1 MTTPTNPEH
10 YALAMRDVTKTY
22 GSGNAQVI
30 ALRHA
35 TLNIPH
41 GHLVLI
47 LGPSGSGKS
56 TFLTIAGG
64 LQTPTSGK
72 ITIDGQ
78 DISTLSKHELDQL
91 RLAHIGFVL
100 QAHDLVP
107 YLTVEEQFKLVDS
120 VKPKGNLSKA
130 QLNALLQELGVDQLK
145 HTLPSNMSGGQQQ
158 RVALA
163 RALYTKP
170 SLILADEPTSALDSS
185 AVHTVGTLLQNI
197 AHTQHTTIVVVT
209 HDTRLAS
216 LADDV
221 YHMQDGVL
229 SYSLDQYHSQE
240 QQ

>member
-1 MTTPTNPEH
+1 MTTPASSES
-10 YALAMRDVTKTY
+10 YALAMDDVTKTY
-22 GSGNAQVI
+22 GSGNTQVV

-35 TLNIPH
+35 TLHIPH

-47 LGPSGSGKS
+47 VGPSGSGKS
-56 TFLTIAGG
+56 TFLTLAGG
-64 LQTPTSGK
+64 LQTPTSGS

-78 DISTLSKHELDQL
+78 DISMLSKREQDQL

-120 VKPKGNLSKA
+120 VKPQGNLSKA
-130 QLNALLQELGVDQLK
+130 QLDTLLQELGIDQLK
-145 HTLPSNMSGGQQQ
+145 KTLPGNMSGGQQQ

-170 SLILADEPTSALDSS
+170 SLILADEPTSALDST
-185 AVHTVGTLLQNI
+185 AVYTVGTLLQNI

-209 HDTRLAS
+209 HDTRLEA

-221 YHMQDGVL
+221 YRIQDGVL
-229 SYSLDQYHSQE
+229 SSSHIQE

>member
-1 MTTPTNPEH
+1 MTTPASSES
-10 YALAMRDVTKTY
+10 YALAMDDVTKTY
-22 GSGNAQVI
+22 GSGNTQVM

-35 TLNIPH
+35 TLRIPH

-47 LGPSGSGKS
+47 VGPSGSGKS
-56 TFLTIAGG
+56 TFLTLAGG
-64 LQTPTSGK
+64 LQTPTSGS

-78 DISTLSKHELDQL
+78 DISTLSKREQDQL

-120 VKPKGNLSKA
+120 VKPQGNLSKA
-130 QLNALLQELGVDQLK
+130 QLDTLLQELGIDQLK
-145 HTLPSNMSGGQQQ
+145 NTLPGNMSGGQQQ

-170 SLILADEPTSALDSS
+170 SLILADEPTSALDST
-185 AVHTVGTLLQNI
+185 AVYTVGTLLQNI

-209 HDTRLAS
+209 HDTRLEA

-221 YHMQDGVL
+221 YRIQDGVL
-229 SYSLDQYHSQE
+229 SSSHIQE

>member
-1 MTTPTNPEH
+1 MTTPASSES
-10 YALAMRDVTKTY
+10 YALAMNDVTKTY
-22 GSGNAQVI
+22 GSGNTQVM

-35 TLNIPH
+35 TLHIPH

-47 LGPSGSGKS
+47 VGPSGSGKS
-56 TFLTIAGG
+56 TFLTLAGG
-64 LQTPTSGK
+64 LQTPTSGS

-78 DISTLSKHELDQL
+78 DISMLSKREQDQL

-120 VKPKGNLSKA
+120 VKPQGNLSKA
-130 QLNALLQELGVDQLK
+130 QLDTLLQELGIDQLK
-145 HTLPSNMSGGQQQ
+145 HTLPGNMSGGQQQ

-170 SLILADEPTSALDSS
+170 SLILADEPTSALDST
-185 AVHTVGTLLQNI
+185 AVYTVGTLLQNI

-209 HDTRLAS
+209 HDTRLEA

-221 YHMQDGVL
+221 YRIQDGVL
-229 SYSLDQYHSQE
+229 SSSHIQE

>member
-1 MTTPTNPEH
+1 MTTPASSES
-10 YALAMRDVTKTY
+10 YALAMDDVTKTY
-22 GSGNAQVI
+22 GSGNTQVM

-35 TLNIPH
+35 TLHIPH

-47 LGPSGSGKS
+47 VGPSGSGKS
-56 TFLTIAGG
+56 TFLTLAGG
-64 LQTPTSGK
+64 LQTPTSGS

-78 DISTLSKHELDQL
+78 DISMLSKREQDQL

-120 VKPKGNLSKA
+120 VKPQGNLSKA
-130 QLNALLQELGVDQLK
+130 QLDTLLQELGIDQLK
-145 HTLPSNMSGGQQQ
+145 KTLPGNMSGGQQQ

-163 RALYTKP
+163 RALYTQP
-170 SLILADEPTSALDSS
+170 SLILADEPTSALDST
-185 AVHTVGTLLQNI
+185 AVYTVGTLLQNI

-209 HDTRLAS
+209 HDTRLEA

-221 YHMQDGVL
+221 YRIQDGVL
-229 SYSLDQYHSQE
+229 SSSHIQE

>member
-1 MTTPTNPEH
+1 MTTPASSKS
-10 YALAMRDVTKTY
+10 YALAMDDVTKTY
-22 GSGNAQVI
+22 GSGNTQVM

-35 TLNIPH
+35 TLHIPH

-47 LGPSGSGKS
+47 VGPSGSGKS
-56 TFLTIAGG
+56 TFLTLAGG
-64 LQTPTSGK
+64 LQTSTSGS

-78 DISTLSKHELDQL
+78 DISMLSKREQDQL

-120 VKPKGNLSKA
+120 VKPQGNLSKA
-130 QLNALLQELGVDQLK
+130 QLDTLLQELGIDQLK
-145 HTLPSNMSGGQQQ
+145 HTLPGNMSGGQQQ

-170 SLILADEPTSALDSS
+170 SLILADEPTSALDST
-185 AVHTVGTLLQNI
+185 AVYTVGTLLQNI

-209 HDTRLAS
+209 HDTRLEA

-221 YHMQDGVL
+221 YRIQDGVL
-229 SYSLDQYHSQE
+229 SSSHIQE

>member
-1 MTTPTNPEH
+1 MTTPASSES
-10 YALAMRDVTKTY
+10 YALAMDDVTKTY
-22 GSGNAQVI
+22 GSGNTQVM

-35 TLNIPH
+35 TLHIPH

-47 LGPSGSGKS
+47 VGPSGSGKS
-56 TFLTIAGG
+56 TFLTLAGG
-64 LQTPTSGK
+64 LQTPTSGS

-78 DISTLSKHELDQL
+78 DISTLSKREQDQL

-120 VKPKGNLSKA
+120 VKPQGNLSKA
-130 QLNALLQELGVDQLK
+130 QLDTLLQELGIDQLK
-145 HTLPSNMSGGQQQ
+145 NTLPGNMSGGQQQ

-170 SLILADEPTSALDSS
+170 SLILADEPTSALDST
-185 AVHTVGTLLQNI
+185 AVYTVGTLLQNI

-209 HDTRLAS
+209 HDTRLEA

-221 YHMQDGVL
+221 YRIQDGVL
-229 SYSLDQYHSQE
+229 SSSHIQE

>member
-1 MTTPTNPEH
+1 MTTPASCES
-10 YALAMRDVTKTY
+10 YALTMDDVTKTY
-22 GSGNAQVI
+22 GSGNTQVM

-35 TLNIPH
+35 TLHIPH

-47 LGPSGSGKS
+47 VGPSGSGKS
-56 TFLTIAGG
+56 TFLTLAGG
-64 LQTPTSGK
+64 LQTPTSGS

-78 DISTLSKHELDQL
+78 DISMLSKREQDQL

-120 VKPKGNLSKA
+120 VKPQGNLSKA
-130 QLNALLQELGVDQLK
+130 QLDTLLQELGIDQLK
-145 HTLPSNMSGGQQQ
+145 HTLPGNMSGGQQQ

-170 SLILADEPTSALDSS
+170 SLILADEPTSALDST
-185 AVHTVGTLLQNI
+185 AVYTVGTLLQNI

-209 HDTRLAS
+209 HDTRLEA

-221 YHMQDGVL
+221 YRIQDGVL
-229 SYSLDQYHSQE
+229 SSSHIQE

>member
-1 MTTPTNPEH
+1 MTTPASSEI
-10 YALAMRDVTKTY
+10 YALAMDDVTKTY
-22 GSGNAQVI
+22 GSGNTQVM

-35 TLNIPH
+35 TLHIPH

-47 LGPSGSGKS
+47 VGPSGSGKS
-56 TFLTIAGG
+56 TFLTLAGG
-64 LQTPTSGK
+64 LQTPTSGS

-78 DISTLSKHELDQL
+78 DISMLSKREQDQL

-120 VKPKGNLSKA
+120 VKPQGNLSKA
-130 QLNALLQELGVDQLK
+130 QLDTLLQELGIDQLK
-145 HTLPSNMSGGQQQ
+145 HTLPGNMSGGQQQ

-170 SLILADEPTSALDSS
+170 SLILADEPTSALDST
-185 AVHTVGTLLQNI
+185 AVYTVGTLLQNI

-209 HDTRLAS
+209 HDTRLEA

-221 YHMQDGVL
+221 YRIQDGVL
-229 SYSLDQYHSQE
+229 SSSHIQE

>member
-1 MTTPTNPEH
+1 MTTPASSES
-10 YALAMRDVTKTY
+10 YALAMDDVTKTY
-22 GSGNAQVI
+22 GSGNTQVM

-35 TLNIPH
+35 TLHIPH
-41 GHLVLI
+41 GYLVLI
-47 LGPSGSGKS
+47 VGPSGSGKS
-56 TFLTIAGG
+56 TFLTLAGG
-64 LQTPTSGK
+64 LQTPTSGS

-78 DISTLSKHELDQL
+78 DISMLSKREQDQL

-120 VKPKGNLSKA
+120 VKPQGNLSKA
-130 QLNALLQELGVDQLK
+130 QLDTLLQELGIDQLK
-145 HTLPSNMSGGQQQ
+145 HTLPGNMSGGQQQ

-170 SLILADEPTSALDSS
+170 SLILADEPTSALDST
-185 AVHTVGTLLQNI
+185 AVYTVGTLLQNI

-209 HDTRLAS
+209 HDTRLEA

-221 YHMQDGVL
+221 YRIQDGVL
-229 SYSLDQYHSQE
+229 SSSHIQE

>member
-1 MTTPTNPEH
+1 MTTPASSES
-10 YALAMRDVTKTY
+10 YALAMDDVTKTY
-22 GSGNAQVI
+22 GSGNTQVM

-35 TLNIPH
+35 TLHIPH

-47 LGPSGSGKS
+47 VGPSGSGKS
-56 TFLTIAGG
+56 TFLTLAGG
-64 LQTPTSGK
+64 LQTPTSGS

-78 DISTLSKHELDQL
+78 DISMLSKHEQDQL

-120 VKPKGNLSKA
+120 VKPQGNLSKA
-130 QLNALLQELGVDQLK
+130 QLDTLLQELGIDQLK
-145 HTLPSNMSGGQQQ
+145 HTLPGNMSGGQQQ

-170 SLILADEPTSALDSS
+170 SLILADEPTSALDST
-185 AVHTVGTLLQNI
+185 AVYTVGTLLQNI

-209 HDTRLAS
+209 HDTRLEA

-221 YHMQDGVL
+221 YRIQDGVL
-229 SYSLDQYHSQE
+229 SSSHIQE

>member
-1 MTTPTNPEH
+1 MTTPASSES
-10 YALAMRDVTKTY
+10 YALAMDDVTKTY
-22 GSGNAQVI
+22 GSGNTQVM

-35 TLNIPH
+35 TLRIPH

-47 LGPSGSGKS
+47 VGPSGSGKS
-56 TFLTIAGG
+56 TFLTLAGG
-64 LQTPTSGK
+64 LQTPTSGS

-78 DISTLSKHELDQL
+78 DISTLSKREQDQL

-120 VKPKGNLSKA
+120 VKPQGNLSKA
-130 QLNALLQELGVDQLK
+130 QLDTLLQELGIDQLK
-145 HTLPSNMSGGQQQ
+145 NTLPCNMSGGQQQ

-170 SLILADEPTSALDSS
+170 SLILADEPTSALDST
-185 AVHTVGTLLQNI
+185 AVYTVGTLLQNI

-209 HDTRLAS
+209 HDTRLEA

-221 YHMQDGVL
+221 YRIQDGVL
-229 SYSLDQYHSQE
+229 SSSHIQE